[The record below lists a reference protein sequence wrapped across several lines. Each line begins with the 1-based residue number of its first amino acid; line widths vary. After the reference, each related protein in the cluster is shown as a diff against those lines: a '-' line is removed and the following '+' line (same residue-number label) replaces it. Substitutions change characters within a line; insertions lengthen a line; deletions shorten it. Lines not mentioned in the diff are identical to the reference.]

1 MYDDSVRTRRRFLAG
16 AATATAIGVAGC
28 GSDGSDTEDDPDD
41 DTEPTG
47 NETGPAATTTAGES
61 DPTTTA
67 AAPASDGVLDPPVAG
82 DPEADVTVMVFE
94 DYACPHCADYSLN
107 VFPEIRSQYVD
118 TEEIRYE
125 FRDFPIPVS
134 PESSRAANAARAV
147 QDTVGDA
154 AYYTYSKQL
163 FENQSNLGLDTY
175 ESEANDV
182 DGADPAAIRA
192 AGAEESYTETV
203 QADRQRGVEMG
214 VGGTPEVFVD
224 GSIVEGGATVENI
237 TDAIEDAL

>member
-1 MYDDSVRTRRRFLAG
+1 MYEDSVRTRRRFLAG

-28 GSDGSDTEDDPDD
+28 GGDGSDTEDDPDD
-41 DTEPTG
+41 GT
-47 NETGPAATTTAGES
+47 

-67 AAPASDGVLDPPVAG
+67 AAPTNAGVLDPPVAG
-82 DPEADVTVMVFE
+82 NPDADVTVMVFE

-107 VFPEIRSQYVD
+107 VFPEIRSQYID
-118 TEEIRYE
+118 TGEIRYE

-134 PESSRAANAARAV
+134 AESSRAASAARAV

-154 AYYTYSKQL
+154 AYYTYAKQL
-163 FENQSNLGLDTY
+163 FENQSDLGLDTY
-175 ESEANDV
+175 ESEANDI

-192 AGAEESYTETV
+192 AGAEESYSATV
-203 QADRQRGVEMG
+203 QADRQRGIEMG

-224 GSIVEGGATVENI
+224 GSIVEGGATVDSI
-237 TDAIEDAL
+237 SSAIEDAL